1 MRRWALLFLL
11 AMTACS
17 GQAIAG
23 NKPPTTTTAAIDA
36 PTTSTGPSPV
46 ATTAAPT
53 PAPTTTTTTL
63 PSGAFVS
70 WMPDGLP
77 PDFGDI
83 VRSVPGVTDV
93 TVIGTGT
100 FHVARTGTADGA
112 VVDQPPE
119 GFVIPL
125 SGIVVDRVSYGGF
138 VDDSTAAVIQ
148 QLAPDE
154 VVLGESS
161 AALRRLGPG
170 DWITF
175 EGGEVR
181 TIAAVLPDSAVGTAE
196 LIGVGDISLAV
207 AGSER
212 GYALIDFDG
221 DGDELEREILAR
233 LPEDALL
240 RVRDPFDDSG
250 NPGRTVRSQIFIK
263 QEFGEFAYRPISR
276 GRFEIDP
283 AWMEANIIEV
293 EIPLLGK
300 TVCHRKYAALLTEV
314 MKDLDDH
321 GLDGV
326 IDPGAF
332 RGCWNSRYI
341 SGSTRLSRHAW
352 GAAADINF
360 GNDLDG
366 GPGSPVNEQLL
377 ERMLAVGIRS
387 GHLWTRPDPGHFEYY
402 GPGA

>member
-11 AMTACS
+11 VATACS
-17 GQAIAG
+17 GRAIA
-23 NKPPTTTTAAIDA
+23 D
-36 PTTSTGPSPV
+36 SEPV
-46 ATTAAPT
+46 ATTTNAATATSTTMPPT
-53 PAPTTTTTTL
+53 TVAPVPAAAPTTTTTSPPL
-63 PSGAFVS
+63 WEPLVS

-77 PDFGDI
+77 PDFGEI
-83 VRSVPGVTDV
+83 VRSVPGVINV

-100 FHVARTGTADGA
+100 FHIVSSETSDGA
-112 VVDQPPE
+112 VVDQPPD
-119 GFVIPL
+119 GFVIPVG
-125 SGIVVDRVSYGGF
+125 GIVIDPATYRAF
-138 VDDSTAAVIQ
+138 ADNATAAVIAG
-148 QLAPDE
+148 LSSGE
-154 VVLGESS
+154 LILSESS

-170 DWITF
+170 DRMVF

-181 TIAAVLPDSAVGTAE
+181 SIAAVLPDAAVGGAE
-196 LIGVGDISLAV
+196 IIGVGDTTLAV
-207 AGSER
+207 PGSER

-221 DGDELEREILAR
+221 TGEELEREILAR
-233 LPEDALL
+233 LPQDALL
-240 RVRDPFDDSG
+240 RVRDPRDTSG
-250 NPGRTVRSQIFIK
+250 NPGRSVRSQIFIK
-263 QEFGEFAYRPISR
+263 QEFGEFAYRPTGR

-283 AWMEANIIEV
+283 AWMEANIIDV

-326 IDPGAF
+326 IDPRAF

-366 GPGSPVNEQLL
+366 GPGSPVNEELL

-387 GHLWTRPDPGHFEYY
+387 GHLWTRPDPGHFEFY
-402 GPGA
+402 GSGA